1 VFVWIDRYLDRSQ
14 HGPQFLR
21 QEAVAK
27 LVIAALLSGARLGH
41 FRLGPFVV
49 MGNHLHVLFFP
60 LVPPS
65 RLLKSL
71 KGFTARQA
79 NRLLG
84 RTSEPFWQKESY
96 DHWVRSE
103 IEWNR
108 IASYIEEHP
117 VKAGLVSRAQDYL
130 WSSAHEEWREG
141 VDRSVDAA
149 RVGAQC
155 RKLFEGVEER
165 HGFTPFVAERNR
177 VWARLLGDRKGAFG
191 CAWATWLGRRSTS
204 SDRSSLGLAP
214 GYGRQRSAGRRPG
227 SHFAP
232 A

>member
-1 VFVWIDRYLDRSQ
+1 MESHRRLPHRYPPDRWLFLTWHLHGSLPHSQSPPPAKVSAGQVFVWIDRYLDRSQ

-84 RTSEPFWQKESY
+84 RTGEPFWQKESY

-108 IASYIEEHP
+108 IASYIEENP

-149 RVGAQC
+149 RVGAC
-155 RKLFEGVEER
+155 AT
-165 HGFTPFVAERNR
+165 TPRRAEP
-177 VWARLLGDRKGAFG
+177 LG
-191 CAWATWLGRRSTS
+191 
-204 SDRSSLGLAP
+204 
-214 GYGRQRSAGRRPG
+214 
-227 SHFAP
+227 
-232 A
+232 